1 MDVVTDVVTAVEFVT
16 LEVIVVVVVV
26 ELAEAT
32 EVVELVG
39 SEVEDDDEVEV
50 GFVVTDNVVELVPI
64 DVVTTVELVD
74 DVVALDTEELVLD

>member
-26 ELAEAT
+26 ELAET
-32 EVVELVG
+32 IVVELVG

-50 GFVVTDNVVELVPI
+50 GFAVTDNVVELVAI

-74 DVVALDTEELVLD
+74 DVVALETEELVLD

>member
-1 MDVVTDVVTAVEFVT
+1 VDVVTDVVTAVEFVT

-26 ELAEAT
+26 ELAET
-32 EVVELVG
+32 IVVELVG

-50 GFVVTDNVVELVPI
+50 GFAVTDNVVELVAI

-74 DVVALDTEELVLD
+74 DVVALETEELVLD